1 MTQGAV
7 HRRVP
12 ARTQPQPAPAV
23 EPAAP
28 IWQSHADAAQ
38 GTPRL
43 AHRQDIIDIDVDP
56 LAERSRRRGTLLR
69 VALPVAGVSLIIGF
83 LLGIA
88 VYADSANRA
97 GVLGL
102 SDSLLHN
109 LQDRIALQ
117 VSAYLQPA
125 ARAVLLAQSIIGRGG
140 ATAGAQQAYDFA
152 ASELAETPQIANI
165 EFADAAGNF
174 LLVRRGEAGATE
186 TKRILTAQNGRTV
199 EWLTRDKAGHI
210 TDRHQDPNDDY
221 DARTRSW
228 YTGARAADD
237 VFWSGVY
244 VFFSERAPGI
254 TAAVHGPDENPD
266 IVGVDIRLDALSRF
280 LGGLA
285 IGQSGKAYI
294 VDKDGTMIAGPDPA
308 RILQTRDNQ
317 LVPASIGDIG
327 DPDAAGSWDHYRA
340 HGPGDRVIEAG
351 GRRLISIVTPL
362 SGSQGWLLLLTVP
375 EAEFSGFVTA
385 NSRRAALL
393 SLSVV
398 TLAIGLAALLVR
410 QGLKSD
416 RAARAVQERSEA
428 LRQQG
433 AAFARLAA
441 ESGQFDADGRP
452 PPALAETLAAATG
465 ARRAGLWRL
474 LGNGQT
480 LRCEDSYEPATG
492 GHVGGLEL
500 SGQEAPAFIQALLR
514 GEEIAIPD
522 AARDRRTA
530 ALHASLMA
538 SFGSA
543 GLLVVPIRQAEQT
556 VGMLMLEDSRREET
570 AVDLVRACAT
580 LVALQIPPETPAP
593 PRSRAAV
600 AGTGPAPAPDDRGLD
615 PALAAGESHGAR
627 AVVLALRLPDAV
639 LAQPAET
646 GSPDTLANRI
656 ACAAQ
661 EIAAAHGVPYV
672 KMLGATI
679 VCAAG
684 YGEQPDGDA
693 AARLADTAIA
703 LRERC
708 AALFDPID
716 DAAPF
721 GIGLDA
727 GAATGATLGS
737 PPGLFNLW
745 GEAAQGAEA
754 LAASAP
760 DGGIQASEQ
769 AYRLLRQ
776 GFLFRPRGLF
786 HRPRT
791 GETRSFILAGRA

>member
-1 MTQGAV
+1 MTPAGRHDTAGRAT
-7 HRRVP
+7 RR
-12 ARTQPQPAPAV
+12 RTPPV
-23 EPAAP
+23 EPPAP
-28 IWQSHADAAQ
+28 IWQSGANAAQ
-38 GTPRL
+38 GTLRL
-43 AHRQDIIDIDVDP
+43 ANRQDIIDINTDP

-69 VALPVAGVSLIIGF
+69 IALPVAGVSLIIGF

-117 VSAYLQPA
+117 ASAYLQPA

-140 ATAGAQQAYDFA
+140 ATDNAEQAYDFA
-152 ASELAETPQIANI
+152 ASELSETPQIANVD
-165 EFADAAGNF
+165 FADTAGNF
-174 LLVRRGEAGATE
+174 MLVRRAAAGGTE
-186 TKRILTAQNGRTV
+186 TKRILTGQNGRTV

-228 YTGARAADD
+228 YTGARATDD

-244 VFFSERAPGI
+244 VFFSERAPGV

-266 IVGVDIRLDALSRF
+266 IVGVDIRLDELSRF
-280 LGGLA
+280 LGSLA

-317 LVPASIGDIG
+317 LVPAAIGDIG

-362 SGSQGWLLLLTVP
+362 AGNQGWLLMLTVP
-375 EAEFSGFVTA
+375 EIEFSGFVTA

-398 TLAIGLAALLVR
+398 ALAIGLAALLVR
-410 QGLKSD
+410 QGLNAD
-416 RAARAVQERSEA
+416 RASRAVAERSEA
-428 LRQQG
+428 VRRQS
-433 AAFARLAA
+433 AAFARLATEA
-441 ESGQFDADGRP
+441 GQFDAAGRP
-452 PPALAETLAAATG
+452 PPALTETLAGATG

-474 LGNGQT
+474 LGNGQV

-500 SGQEAPAFIQALLR
+500 SAREAPAFIQALLR
-514 GEEIAIPD
+514 GEVINVAD
-522 AARDRRTA
+522 ASRDRRTA
-530 ALHASLMA
+530 ALHGSLMA
-538 SFGSA
+538 SFGST
-543 GLLVVPIRQAEQT
+543 GLLVVPVRQAET
-556 VGMLMLEDSRREET
+556 TAGMLMLEDSRRDVS
-570 AVDLVRACAT
+570 AADLVRACAT
-580 LVALQIPPETPAP
+580 LVALQIPPEAPAP
-593 PRSRAAV
+593 PR
-600 AGTGPAPAPDDRGLD
+600 AGSPIADTVPARAPDDLGLD
-615 PALAAGESHGAR
+615 PALVAGESRGPR

-639 LAQPAET
+639 LAQPAAA
-646 GSPDTLANRI
+646 GSAETLANRV

-661 EIAAAHGVPYV
+661 EIAATHGVPYV
-672 KMLGATI
+672 KMLGTTI

-684 YGEQPDGDA
+684 YEGQPDGSA
-693 AARLADTAIA
+693 ATRLADAAIA

-708 AALFDPID
+708 AALFDAID
-716 DAAPF
+716 DPAPF
-721 GIGLDA
+721 AIGLDA
-727 GAATGATLGS
+727 GPASTATLGN

-760 DGGIQASEQ
+760 DGGIQTSEQ

-776 GFLFRPRGLF
+776 TFLFRPRGLF

-791 GETRSFILAGRA
+791 GETRSYILAGRA

>member
-1 MTQGAV
+1 MAV
-7 HRRVP
+7 FAGRSAKDH
-12 ARTQPQPAPAV
+12 
-23 EPAAP
+23 
-28 IWQSHADAAQ
+28 
-38 GTPRL
+38 RL
-43 AHRQDIIDIDVDP
+43 ANRQNIIDIDIDP
-56 LAERSRRRGTLLR
+56 LAERTRRRSTLLR

-117 VSAYLQPA
+117 VSAFLQPA

-140 ATAGAQQAYDFA
+140 ATTNAEQAYSFA

-165 EFADAAGNF
+165 EFADGAGNF
-174 LLVRRGEAGATE
+174 LLVRRAAAGATE
-186 TKRILTAQNGRTV
+186 TKRILTGQNGRSV
-199 EWLTRDKAGHI
+199 EWITRDKSGHI
-210 TDRHQDPNDDY
+210 TNRRQDPSDDY

-228 YTGARAADD
+228 FTGARATDD

-244 VFFSERAPGI
+244 VFFSERAPGV
-254 TAAVHGPDENPD
+254 TAAVHGPDDNPD
-266 IVGVDIRLDALSRF
+266 VVGVDIRLDELSRF
-280 LGGLA
+280 LGALA

-294 VDKDGTMIAGPDPA
+294 VDKDGGMIAGPDPA
-308 RILQTRDNQ
+308 RILQTRNNQ
-317 LVPASIGDIG
+317 LVPASIGEIG

-340 HGPGDRVIEAG
+340 HGAGDRVIDAG

-362 SGSQGWLLLLTVP
+362 TGSQGWLLLLTVP

-393 SLSVV
+393 SISVV
-398 TLAIGLAALLVR
+398 ALAIGLAALLVR
-410 QGLKSD
+410 QGLKAD
-416 RAARAVQERSEA
+416 RAARAVAERSEA
-428 LRQQG
+428 LRQQS

-441 ESGQFDADGRP
+441 EAGQFDPGGRP
-452 PPALAETLAAATG
+452 PAALTETLAGATG
-465 ARRAGLWRL
+465 ARRAALWRL
-474 LGNGQT
+474 LGDGQIM
-480 LRCEDSYEPATG
+480 RCEDSFEPATA
-492 GHVGGLEL
+492 GHVAGLEL

-514 GEEIAIPD
+514 GEEINVPD
-522 AARDRRTA
+522 ASRDRRTA
-530 ALHASLMA
+530 ALHGSLMA
-538 SFGSA
+538 SFGSSA
-543 GLLVVPIRQAEQT
+543 LLAVPVRQAEQT
-556 VGMLMLEDSRREET
+556 VGVLILEDSRRDES
-570 AVDLVRACAT
+570 AADLARACAR
-580 LVALQIPPETPAP
+580 LVALRTPPETPVP
-593 PRSRAAV
+593 PRAEPAV
-600 AGTGPAPAPDDRGLD
+600 VETAPVSAPDDRGID
-615 PALAAGESHGAR
+615 PALAAGHGPGAK

-639 LAQPAET
+639 LGQPAES
-646 GSPDTLANRI
+646 GSADTLANRI

-661 EIAAAHGVPYV
+661 EIAAAHSLPYV

-679 VCAAG
+679 VAAAG
-684 YGEQPDGDA
+684 FGGQPDRHA
-693 AARLADTAIA
+693 AVRLADAAIA

-708 AALFDPID
+708 AALFDAID
-716 DAAPF
+716 DPAPF

-727 GAATGATLGS
+727 GSATGATLGS

-745 GEAAQGAEA
+745 GEAAEGAQA

-760 DGGIQASEQ
+760 DGGIQTSEQ

-786 HRPRT
+786 YRPRT
-791 GETRSFILAGRA
+791 GEARSYILGGRA